1 MFVISK
7 DLGDQNLVFLIL
19 KPRYFF
25 CHVLYLLCKKVNV
38 WFCFVLFFFLARC
51 IILGFLHLCWV
62 TSFCVGE

>member
-38 WFCFVLFFFLARC
+38 WFCFVLFFFFGKMYNTW
-51 IILGFLHLCWV
+51 ILTLMLGNKFLCR
-62 TSFCVGE
+62 